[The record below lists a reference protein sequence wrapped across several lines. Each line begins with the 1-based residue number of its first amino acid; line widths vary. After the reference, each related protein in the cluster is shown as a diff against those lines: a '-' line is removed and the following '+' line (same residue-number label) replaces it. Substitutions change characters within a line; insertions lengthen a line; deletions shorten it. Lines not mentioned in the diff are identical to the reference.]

1 MPERLR
7 RLAIRLLIRF
17 SGWADGA
24 VERLAAGKVERFP
37 PSEPLT
43 WEDIVQATA
52 EWLEQKDAR
61 T

>member
-17 SGWADGA
+17 VEWADGA
-24 VERLAAGKVERFP
+24 VERLADGKVERFP

-43 WEDIVQATA
+43 WDEINDAIK
-52 EWLEQKDAR
+52 EWLQRDAQA
-61 T
+61 